1 MSVGLIIVGRKV
13 IKVAAREI
21 VTMNAASALSAMVSV
36 TLVMTLGIMLG
47 FPLSGTIVLI
57 FAMIAV
63 GWAERSPIQRQMVK
77 RIIISRIVTAPIAA
91 ILGGV
96 LWLGVDW
103 VFSIFRIF

>member
-13 IKVAAREI
+13 IKIVAREI

-36 TLVMTLGIMLG
+36 TLVMTLGTILG

-57 FAMIAV
+57 FTMIAV

-77 RIIISRIVTAPIAA
+77 TIIISWIVTAPIAA

-96 LWLGVDW
+96 L
-103 VFSIFRIF
+103 